1 MLAIL
6 KFMRFKIPHTY
17 VLLFSIIV
25 LAAALTWIV
34 PAGEFDRVEQ
44 KVGESTRLVPVPG
57 SYHLV
62 ESNPQS
68 WQVFSAL
75 FNGFVKQAAIIAFI
89 FIVGGVF
96 FLVQKTQAID
106 RGIFDFINFAS
117 KLNKYR
123 FVQKVGGSE
132 QMVVAACMLL
142 FGVFGSVFGM
152 SEETIPFVLVF
163 VPLSISLGYD
173 SIVGVAMCFLGAA
186 FGFAGATLNP
196 FTIGIAQGIAGVQP
210 FSGLEYRIIVF
221 IILMS
226 FAIFYVLRYAKR
238 IKQNPSLSP
247 VYEEDAYW
255 RNTSNSQSESAEPL
269 HIKADTKSVIAFAL
283 SLVVFILFAFQ
294 HRFTG
299 LSFGSLQ
306 FQLPM
311 VPALAISFAI
321 FGAFALK
328 KSKAYFILTLLAYT
342 ILVIIVGVLGY
353 NWYVSEIA
361 TLFLAF
367 GILSGVVYGFNGDT
381 IANYFIE
388 GFKDIAGAAIVV
400 GLAAGILEILNSGKI
415 IDTLLNHVATSF
427 ADLPA
432 SLSVGIMFLVQTLV
446 NIFVPSGS
454 GQAALTM
461 PLMAPLADLLGVS
474 RQSAVMAF
482 QFGDGFTNMIT
493 PTSGVL
499 IAVIGMAKIP
509 YKKWLTWIIKLQLWL
524 LLIGF
529 LLLLPTVFLKLP
541 GF

>member
-1 MLAIL
+1 MLVIL

-25 LAAALTWIV
+25 FAAALTWIV

-44 KVGESTRLVPVPG
+44 QVGESTRLVPVPG
-57 SYHLV
+57 SYHVV

-75 FNGFVKQAAIIAFI
+75 FDGFVKQASIIAFI

-117 KLNKYR
+117 KLNRYK

-132 QMVVAACMLL
+132 QLVVAACMLL

-173 SIVGVAMCFLGAA
+173 SIVGVSMCFLGAA

-210 FSGLEYRIIVF
+210 FSGLEYRMVVF
-221 IILMS
+221 IVLMS

-238 IKQNPSLSP
+238 IKANPVLSP
-247 VYEEDAYW
+247 VYEEDAFW
-255 RNTSNSQSESAEPL
+255 RNSGNHQSKSEEPKHL
-269 HIKADTKSVIAFAL
+269 KADYKSIFAFLAS
-283 SLVVFILFAFQ
+283 SLAFGLFAFQ
-294 HRFTG
+294 NTSTA
-299 LSFGSLQ
+299 LSFGSIG
-306 FQLPM
+306 FQLPL
-311 VPALAISFAI
+311 VPIFAVLYGIVGALS
-321 FGAFALK
+321 LR
-328 KSKAYFILTLLAYT
+328 KSKAYFVLTLLAFT
-342 ILVIIVGVLGY
+342 IFIIIIGVLGY
-353 NWYVSEIA
+353 HWYVAEIA
-361 TLFLAF
+361 TLFLAY
-367 GILSGVVYGFNGDT
+367 GILSGIVYGFNSDT

-415 IDTLLNHVATSF
+415 IDTLLNGIATSF

-432 SLSVGIMFLVQTLV
+432 TASVSIMFLVQTLI

-461 PLMAPLADLLGVS
+461 PLMAPLADLLGIS

-509 YKKWLTWIIKLQLWL
+509 YKKWLQWVFKLQLWL
-524 LLIGF
+524 LLIGI
-529 LLLLPTVFLKLP
+529 LLLLPTVLFKMP